1 MRVAEKDS
9 LLQFLTQKER
19 PDAEQL
25 AWVQARFDKAIAP
38 VFQPIARDIYDLK
51 HMEYW
56 LKGGRGSTKSSA
68 MSLIIV
74 KGLMQDS
81 RANAIIYRK
90 VAATLRE
97 SVYAQIAWAIEMLGL
112 TDEFIFHASP
122 LEIIREK
129 TGQKIMFRGADDP
142 GKSKSIKL
150 ARGYFRFL
158 WFEEVTEFGSEEE
171 LRTIRV
177 SVMRGRG
184 RGQTIATYNPPI
196 SAQNWTNAAAL
207 MEVPGRLVHHSTYLD
222 VPKDWLG
229 EAFWQEAEALK
240 ASNERA
246 YRHTYLG
253 EITGTGGAVFTNL
266 QLGAFDSSGFDRFQN
281 GLDFGFAV
289 DPDAFMHCHYDKR
302 ERVLYICAEV
312 YGAKMSAET
321 LCSRA
326 KKICKHEIITCDSAD
341 PRMISMLAGMG
352 LRTRPAKKGQGSV
365 EHGIRWLQELAAI
378 RIDPK
383 VCPNAAREFSA
394 YEYKRDRYGNFMAAY
409 PDEDNHAIDA
419 VRYAVEDFSANRVV
433 KILKKSRF
441 GL

>member
-1 MRVAEKDS
+1 MADS
-9 LLQFLTQKER
+9 LLQFLTQKEQ
-19 PDAEQL
+19 PDSEKL
-25 AWVQARFDKAIAP
+25 AWMRARFEKSVAP
-38 VFQPIARDIYDLK
+38 VFLPIVRDIYGLE
-51 HMEYW
+51 HAEYW

-74 KGLMQDS
+74 RGLMEDS

-97 SVYAQIAWAIEMLGL
+97 SVYAQIAWAIETLGL

-129 TGQKIMFRGADDP
+129 TGQKILFRGADDP

-158 WFEEVTEFGSEEE
+158 WFEEVTEFGGEEE

-177 SVMRGRG
+177 SVMRGKG

-196 SAQNWTNAAAL
+196 SSQNWTNAAA
-207 MEVPGRLVHHSTYLD
+207 MVETPGRLVHHSTYLD
-222 VPKDWLG
+222 VPKEWLG
-229 EAFWQEAEALK
+229 EAFLHDAEALK
-240 ASNERA
+240 TSNERA

-253 EITGTGGAVFTNL
+253 EVTGTGGAVFTNL
-266 QLGAFDSSGFDRFQN
+266 QLGAFDASGFDRFQN

-289 DPDAFMHCHYDKR
+289 DPDALMHCHYDKR

-321 LCSRA
+321 LSKRA
-326 KKICKHEIITCDSAD
+326 KKICGHEIITCDSAD

-352 LRTRPAKKGQGSV
+352 LRTRAARKGQGSV
-365 EHGIRWLQELAAI
+365 EHGMRWLQELDAI
-378 RIDPK
+378 HIDPK
-383 VCPNAAREFSA
+383 VCPNAAREFA
-394 YEYKRDRYGNFMAAY
+394 GYEYKRDRFGNFMAAY
-409 PDEDNHAIDA
+409 PDENNHAIDA
-419 VRYAVEDFSANRVV
+419 VRYAMEDLSTNRVAKV
-433 KILKKSRF
+433 MKKSFF